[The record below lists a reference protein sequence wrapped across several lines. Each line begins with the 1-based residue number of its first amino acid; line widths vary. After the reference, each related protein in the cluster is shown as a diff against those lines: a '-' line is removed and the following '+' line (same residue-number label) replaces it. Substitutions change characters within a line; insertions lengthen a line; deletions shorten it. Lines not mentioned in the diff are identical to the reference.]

1 MGLERTD
8 LFPQTL
14 RYTNPPDIVMTQ
26 LQVYLE
32 ERQEDQDELYERRKG
47 IQANPNVHEPTVGIS
62 WLTDLAETSPARHAS
77 ILDWTERLTYLAN
90 SAIEE
95 CVMPRRD

>member
-1 MGLERTD
+1 
-8 LFPQTL
+8 
-14 RYTNPPDIVMTQ
+14 MTQ

-32 ERQEDQDELYERRKG
+32 ERQEDQDELYERRKSN
-47 IQANPNVHEPTVGIS
+47 QANPDVHGTTMGIP
-62 WLTDLAETSPARHAS
+62 WLTELAETSPARHAS